1 MWSLNSLILKEELH
15 RHIGW
20 KFGQILFQD
29 LKSSHKMY
37 GSLRFCHPAI
47 LQIFM
52 VYTASKELKI
62 PKIAQVNQFFQFLSL
77 ICLYGDALYV

>member
-1 MWSLNSLILKEELH
+1 
-15 RHIGW
+15 
-20 KFGQILFQD
+20 
-29 LKSSHKMY
+29 MY

-62 PKIAQVNQFFQFLSL
+62 PKIVQVNQFFQFLSL